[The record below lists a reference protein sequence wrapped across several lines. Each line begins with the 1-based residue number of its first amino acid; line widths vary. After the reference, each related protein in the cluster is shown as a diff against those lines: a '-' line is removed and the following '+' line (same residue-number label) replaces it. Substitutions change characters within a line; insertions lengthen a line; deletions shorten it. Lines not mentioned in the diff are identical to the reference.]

1 MLEVTAI
8 NHETQ
13 INPGQMAP
21 LIQGQPKSPLQRR
34 PRVGPGAIRRR
45 GIEGEQPDNSTSE
58 QPPTEPGTSKGE
70 GPPGE

>member
-8 NHETQ
+8 NHEIQ
-13 INPGQMAP
+13 LNPGQMAP